1 MSSPDAERFALAALD
16 RFYRW
21 QAPLY
26 DWTRPFFL
34 FGRGRMVDGLDVGP
48 GHLVLDV
55 GCGTGWSFPRLL
67 RRSARV
73 VGIEVSEPM
82 RRRAP
87 ALGGATVDNRPY
99 GTHNAYRGSV
109 DRVLFSYSLS
119 MIPPFEAAIES
130 ARADLR
136 PGGRIGVVDFLDA
149 RAPFDRWLRGS
160 CVFLGGD
167 RLASLQAAF
176 PSHRLVVARTPFWR
190 YFMFW
195 GESPRPDELAANP
208 GSTP

>member
-82 RRRAP
+82 RRRAL
-87 ALGGATVDNRPY
+87 ALGGATVDSRPY
-99 GTHNAYRGSV
+99 GTHAGYVAAVTKAADNAFKLGYLLAT
-109 DRVLFSYSLS
+109 DRDALVTQARNSDVLCQSL
-119 MIPPFEAAIES
+119 
-130 ARADLR
+130 
-136 PGGRIGVVDFLDA
+136 
-149 RAPFDRWLRGS
+149 
-160 CVFLGGD
+160 
-167 RLASLQAAF
+167 
-176 PSHRLVVARTPFWR
+176 PS
-190 YFMFW
+190 
-195 GESPRPDELAANP
+195 
-208 GSTP
+208 

>member
-1 MSSPDAERFALAALD
+1 MALSTSRTSCPDAERFGLAALD

-34 FGRGRMVDGLDVGP
+34 LGRGRLVDGFDVGP

-82 RRRAP
+82 RRRAG
-87 ALGGATVDNRPY
+87 ALGGASLDGRPY
-99 GTHNAYRGSV
+99 GTHDEYRGQV

-119 MIPPFEAAIES
+119 MIPPYAEAIES

-136 PGGRIGVVDFLDA
+136 RGGRVGVVDFLDA
-149 RAPFDRWLRGS
+149 RPPFDGWLRRS
-160 CVFLGGD
+160 CVFLGD
-167 RLASLQAAF
+167 ERLDALRAAF
-176 PSHRLVVARTPFWR
+176 PHHRLTIESTPFWR
-190 YFMFW
+190 YFLFW
-195 GESPRPDELAANP
+195 GEAPA
-208 GSTP
+208 

>member
-1 MSSPDAERFALAALD
+1 MSSPDADRYGLADLE

-34 FGRGRMVDGLDVGP
+34 FGRGRVVDGLDVGP
-48 GHLVLDV
+48 GHRVLDV

-67 RRSARV
+67 RRGASV
-73 VGIEVSEPM
+73 VGVEVSEPM
-82 RRRAP
+82 RRRAQ
-87 ALGGATVDNRPY
+87 ALGAVEIDGRPY
-99 GTHNAYRGSV
+99 GTHADYRGRV
-109 DRVLFSYSLS
+109 DRILFSYSLG
-119 MIPPFEAAIES
+119 MIPPFEAAVAS

-149 RAPFDRWLRGS
+149 RPPFDRWLRHS
-160 CVFLGGD
+160 CVFLGGE

-176 PSHRLVVARTPFWR
+176 PSHRLRIESTPCWR
-190 YFMFW
+190 YFLFW
-195 GESPRPDELAANP
+195 GAAPSPTSA
-208 GSTP
+208 

>member
-1 MSSPDAERFALAALD
+1 MAHSTSRTSWPDPDRFGVAALD

-34 FGRGRMVDGLDVGP
+34 FGRGRLVDGLDVGP

-55 GCGTGWSFPRLL
+55 GCGTGWSFPHLL
-67 RRSARV
+67 RRSAHV
-73 VGIEVSEPM
+73 VGVEVSEPM
-82 RRRAP
+82 RRRAS
-87 ALGGATVDNRPY
+87 AHGGVAIDGRPY
-99 GTHNAYRGSV
+99 GTHADYRGRL
-109 DRVLFSYSLS
+109 DRILFSYSLS
-119 MIPPFEAAIES
+119 MIPPFESALES

-149 RAPFDRWLRGS
+149 RAPFDRWLGRS

-167 RLASLQAAF
+167 RLAFLRDAF
-176 PSHRLVVARTPFWR
+176 PRHRVAVEATPLWR
-190 YFMFW
+190 YFLFW
-195 GESPRPDELAANP
+195 GDA
-208 GSTP
+208 

>member
-1 MSSPDAERFALAALD
+1 MDPSTSRTSWPEADRFGLAALD

-21 QAPLY
+21 QAPFY

-48 GHLVLDV
+48 GHVVLDV

-82 RRRAP
+82 RRRAM
-87 ALGGATVDNRPY
+87 ALGGASLDPRPY
-99 GTHNAYRGSV
+99 GTHDAYRAQA

-119 MIPPFEAAIES
+119 MIPPYAEAIES

-136 PGGRIGVVDFLDA
+136 RGGRIGVVDFLDA
-149 RAPFDRWLRGS
+149 QAPLDRWLSRS
-160 CVFLGGD
+160 QVSLGPE
-167 RLASLQAAF
+167 RLDALKAAF
-176 PSHRLVVARTPFWR
+176 PDHRLMVESTPLWR
-190 YFMFW
+190 YFLFW
-195 GESPRPDELAANP
+195 GEA
-208 GSTP
+208 

>member
-1 MSSPDAERFALAALD
+1 MARSTSRTSSPEADRFGLAALD

-34 FGRGRMVDGLDVGP
+34 HGRGRVLDGLEVGP

-73 VGIEVSEPM
+73 VGIEASEPM
-82 RRRAP
+82 RRRAL
-87 ALGGATVDNRPY
+87 AHGGVSVDGRPY
-99 GTHNAYRGSV
+99 GTHTEYRGTV
-109 DRVLFSYSLS
+109 DRILFSYSLS
-119 MIPPFEAAIES
+119 MIPPYEAAVES

-136 PGGRIGVVDFLDA
+136 AGGRIGVVDFLDA
-149 RAPFDRWLRGS
+149 RGPFDRWLRGS
-160 CVFLGGD
+160 CVFLGGE
-167 RLASLQAAF
+167 RLACLQAAF
-176 PSHRLVVARTPFWR
+176 PRHRLVVARTPFWR
-190 YFMFW
+190 YFLFW
-195 GESPRPDELAANP
+195 GRA
-208 GSTP
+208 

>member
-1 MSSPDAERFALAALD
+1 MARSTSRTSWPDGDRFGLAALD

-34 FGRGRMVDGLDVGP
+34 YGRGRLVDGLDIGP

-82 RRRAP
+82 RRRAL
-87 ALGGATVDNRPY
+87 AQYRVGVDDRPY
-99 GTHNAYRGSV
+99 GTHADYRGLV
-109 DRVLFSYSLS
+109 DRILFSYSLS
-119 MIPPFEAAIES
+119 MIPPYEAALES

-136 PGGRIGVVDFLDA
+136 PQGRIGVVDFLDA

-160 CVFLGGD
+160 CVFLGPE

-176 PSHRLVVARTPFWR
+176 PNHRLEVKSTPCWR
-190 YFMFW
+190 YFLFW
-195 GESPRPDELAANP
+195 GEA
-208 GSTP
+208 

>member
-1 MSSPDAERFALAALD
+1 MSWPEADRFGVAALD

-48 GHLVLDV
+48 GQLVLDV

-67 RRSARV
+67 RRNARV
-73 VGIEVSEPM
+73 MGIEVSEPM
-82 RRRAP
+82 RRRAL
-87 ALGGATVDNRPY
+87 ALGGVPVDPRPY
-99 GTHNAYRGSV
+99 GTHDDYRGQP

-119 MIPPFEAAIES
+119 MIPPFASAIAT

-149 RAPFDRWLRGS
+149 RPPFSGWLQRS
-160 CVFLGGD
+160 CVFLGPQ
-167 RLASLQAAF
+167 RLDALTSAF
-176 PSHRLVVARTPFWR
+176 PRHRLEIVATPLWR
-190 YFMFW
+190 YFLFW
-195 GESPRPDELAANP
+195 GDAAA
-208 GSTP
+208 